1 MAHRDSGGK
10 KGKRLPPLKGRPYEV
25 RGRIWLDGKDGTFLG
40 HGRVVLMERIRE
52 LGSITKAAKSMGMSY
67 RHAWRLV
74 DSMNRQSPRPFV
86 VTATG
91 GKNGGGAVVTEDGE
105 RAIRLFWKFDE
116 EFREFLRNK
125 TGTITFEEER

>member
-1 MAHRDSGGK
+1 MAHRDPGGK

>member
-1 MAHRDSGGK
+1 MPHRDSGRNK
-10 KGKRLPPLKGRPYEV
+10 ARRLPPLKGRPYEV
-25 RGRIWLDGKDGTFLG
+25 RGRIWLDGKEGTFLG

-67 RHAWRLV
+67 RHAWRLI

-91 GKNGGGAVVTEDGE
+91 GKNGGGAFVTEDGE
-105 RAIRLFWKFDE
+105 RAIRLFRKCDE

-125 TGTITFEEER
+125 TGSITFKEDI